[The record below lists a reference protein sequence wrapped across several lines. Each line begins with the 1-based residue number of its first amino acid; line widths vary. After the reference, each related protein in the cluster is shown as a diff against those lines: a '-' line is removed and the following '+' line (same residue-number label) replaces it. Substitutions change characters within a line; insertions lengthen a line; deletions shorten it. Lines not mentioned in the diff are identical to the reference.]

1 MLISL
6 FCSEWSHHFRRNKS
20 KGDILRIA
28 AIKNNS
34 SNKKISLGRLLLIQH
49 WKHKNNVINL
59 LKVKI

>member
-6 FCSEWSHHFRRNKS
+6 FCPEWSHHFRRNKS
-20 KGDILRIA
+20 KSDILRIA

-34 SNKKISLGRLLLIQH
+34 SNKKISLGQLLLIQH